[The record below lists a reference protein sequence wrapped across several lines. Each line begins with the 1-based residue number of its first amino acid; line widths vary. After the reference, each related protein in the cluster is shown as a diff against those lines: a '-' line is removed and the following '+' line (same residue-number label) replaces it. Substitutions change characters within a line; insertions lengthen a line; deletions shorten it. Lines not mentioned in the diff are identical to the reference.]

1 MHLLLPLLLLPAA
14 LVAAAPSPASVR
26 HVRTIAGIAEHTLE
40 ANGLTILLLP
50 DRSAPVLTFMVTYR
64 VGSRNEVSGTTG
76 ATHLLEHLMFKGS
89 RHYHAGNGQA
99 FDTLLDRIGG
109 INNATTWLDR
119 TNYYENIPSRH
130 LALVARL
137 EADRMRHLLLRE
149 EDRQLEM
156 TVVRNEYE
164 RDENDPAATLDKEVA
179 AAAFLAHPYQ
189 HPTIGWRSD
198 IEKVSIAKLR
208 EFYDTF
214 YWPDN
219 ATVSV
224 IGDFEPA
231 TALALLAEVFGPIPR
246 APHPIPQVYTEEPAQ
261 TGPRRVVVRRPGEV
275 GVVQIAYKSPA
286 ARHPDQPA
294 LQVLAEILGSGKT
307 SRFYRALVDT
317 NLAINATAG
326 AGFFH
331 DPHLFSTTA
340 LLAPGVTHEP
350 VEQVLR
356 AEAARVAREGVSAEE
371 LTRARAKLRAAT
383 AYGRDGAFAIA
394 GQLNEAIAAGD
405 WTLYATLPAALEVVT
420 TADVQRVA
428 ARYLIED
435 QSTAGWFVPPAV
447 APSATD
453 PATAPATAG
462 PGPRG
467 YRRPGEARKNR
478 AEPATAPGQAS
489 AGARQAAAVAPR
501 ARRRVVAGIDV
512 VTVPTAIREVVT
524 LRAAFPGGAVGQPT
538 DRHALA
544 DLTAALLDQGTVTR
558 DKFAV
563 AALLEQAG
571 ATVTFSA
578 GTHTVDVAA
587 KCLRPDLPLVLGLLA
602 EQLRAPRF
610 DPAELAKA
618 RRQLAGQFRRELED
632 PGVRAR
638 LAFARAAFPPGH
650 PNHRPAPEDYLADLE
665 RTTLEE
671 VRAFHAAQYGP
682 AGARLVAV
690 GDVDDAVLDGA
701 LAEGFRGWSGGRVW
715 TPPPPAAAP
724 ATARVERLPLPDKTS
739 VALLIGAPSGLRH
752 RDPAH
757 LAVATGTAVLG
768 SGFFS
773 ARLLD
778 IIRNREGLTY
788 GIGAVLG
795 GDTHVDGAWT
805 LQGTFGPELLARGQA
820 STLRELRRFLADG
833 VTTEE
838 LDAFKV
844 TLTGS
849 FQLGL
854 ATTDGLAG
862 ALLACLQRGYGP
874 EWIDAYPGRVEALT
888 APEVNA
894 ALRRHLDPDRM
905 ITVLAGPLP

>member
-1 MHLLLPLLLLPAA
+1 MRLLLLLLLPAA
-14 LVAAAPSPASVR
+14 LAAATPAPAGLR
-26 HVRTIAGIAEHTLE
+26 HVRTVAGIAEHTLE
-40 ANGLTILLLP
+40 ANGLTILLLE

-64 VGSRNEVSGTTG
+64 VGSRHEVTGTTG

-89 RHYHAGNGQA
+89 RNYHAGNGQA

-130 LALVARL
+130 LPLVARL

-164 RDENDPAATLDKEVA
+164 RDENDPAATLDKEVT
-179 AAAFLAHPYQ
+179 AAAFLAHPYH

-214 YWPDN
+214 YWPNN

-224 IGDFEPA
+224 IGDFDSAA
-231 TALALLAEVFGPIPR
+231 TLALLAEVFGPIPR
-246 APHPIPQVYTEEPAQ
+246 APHAIPQLYTEEPAQ
-261 TGPRRVVVRRPGEV
+261 TGPRRVLVRRPGEV
-275 GVVQIAYKSPA
+275 GVVQIAYKTPA
-286 ARHPDQPA
+286 GRHPDQPA

-307 SRFYRALVDT
+307 SRFYRALVDA

-350 VEQVLR
+350 VEQALR
-356 AEAARVAREGVSAEE
+356 AEAARVARDGVAAEE
-371 LTRARAKLRAAT
+371 VARARAKLRAAT

-405 WTLYATLPAALEVVT
+405 WTLYATFPTALEAVT
-420 TADVQRVA
+420 AADVQRVA

-435 QSTAGWFVPPAV
+435 QSTTGWFVPPVV
-447 APSATD
+447 APAAAG

-462 PGPRG
+462 PGARN
-467 YRRPGEARKNR
+467 YRRPGEAR
-478 AEPATAPGQAS
+478 AAPANADPAVAGQAA
-489 AGARQAAAVAPR
+489 AGAGQATAVAPR
-501 ARRRVVAGIDV
+501 ARRRAVAGIDV
-512 VTVPTAIREVVT
+512 VTVPTAIRDVVT
-524 LRAAFPGGAVGQPT
+524 LRAAFPGGAVGQPAG
-538 DRHALA
+538 RHALA
-544 DLTAALLDQGTVTR
+544 DLTAALLDQGTATK

-571 ATVTFSA
+571 ATVSFSA
-578 GTHTVDVAA
+578 GTHTVEVSA
-587 KCLRPDLPLVLGLLA
+587 KCLRADLPLVLGLLA
-602 EQLRAPRF
+602 EQLRTPRF
-610 DPAELAKA
+610 DPADFTKVQ
-618 RRQLAGQFRRELED
+618 RQLAGQFRRELED

-638 LAFARAAFPPGH
+638 LAFARTAFPPGH
-650 PNHRPAPEDYLADLE
+650 PNHSPAPEDYLADLE
-665 RTTLEE
+665 RTTLAE

-690 GDVDDAVLDGA
+690 GDVDDTALDQA
-701 LAEGFRGWSGGRVW
+701 LATGFRDWSGGRAW
-715 TPPPPAAAP
+715 TPPPPASAP

-752 RDPAH
+752 RDPDH

-788 GIGAVLG
+788 GIGAALS

-820 STLRELRRFLADG
+820 STVRELRRFLSAG
-833 VTTEE
+833 VTEEE
-838 LDAFKV
+838 LAAFKV
-844 TLTGS
+844 TLAGS

-888 APEVNA
+888 AAEVNA